1 MTGNNIMP
9 KTADRQAR
17 KYTITLNNPLDMIP
31 PMTHEQIKK
40 SIGELG
46 SVTYW
51 CMADEVGLKEQTPH
65 THIYLYSASP
75 IRFST
80 IKRRFNQA
88 HIEAAYGGS
97 AENRAYILKDGK
109 WKNTAKTETSVP
121 GTFEEFGIM
130 PAKETMSEKGELQF
144 IYDMIESRMST
155 AEILKA
161 FPQAMRYL
169 DKIDRARQLL
179 IEDEYKNTWRELT
192 VTYIYGK
199 TETGK
204 TRSVMERYGYSNV
217 FRVTDYVH
225 PFDSYKNQRILVMEE
240 FRSSIKIQDMLN
252 YLDGYPCELVA
263 RYNNKIAC
271 YLEVFL
277 ISNILLE
284 QQYVNIQAES
294 PETWKAFLRR
304 IHKVIYYQD
313 TDTIITYNSVKE
325 YLERNSGFHTIT
337 KEEQGRLP
345 FDLK

>member
-1 MTGNNIMP
+1 MTGNNIMQ
-9 KTADRQAR
+9 KTSDRQAR

-80 IKRRFNQA
+80 IKRRFNQG
-88 HIEAAYGGS
+88 HIQSAYGSS
-97 AENRAYILKDGK
+97 AENRDYILKAGK

-130 PAKETMSEKGELQF
+130 PKETMSEKGEFQF
-144 IYDMIESRMST
+144 IYDMIESGMST

-337 KEEQGRLP
+337 KGEQGRLP

>member
-1 MTGNNIMP
+1 MTDKKVIEKVM
-9 KTADRQAR
+9 DRQAR
-17 KYTITLNNPLDMIP
+17 KYTITLNNPLSMIP
-31 PMTHEQIKK
+31 PMTHKQIK
-40 SIGELG
+40 SVIGELG

-51 CMADEVGLKEQTPH
+51 CMADEVGLKEKTPH

-80 IKRRFNQA
+80 IKRRFKQG
-88 HIEAAYGGS
+88 HIESAYGS
-97 AENRAYILKDGK
+97 SSENKDYILKSGK
-109 WKNTAKTETSVP
+109 WKNTAKTETSIP

-130 PAKETMSEKGELQF
+130 PAKESMSDKGELQF
-144 IYDMIESRMST
+144 IYDMIESGMST
-155 AEILKA
+155 AEILRA

-192 VTYIYGK
+192 VTYIYGR

-204 TRSVMERYGYSNV
+204 TRSVMEKYGYSNV

-225 PFDSYKNQRILVMEE
+225 MFDSYKNQSVLVMEE

-252 YLDGYPCELVA
+252 YLDGYPCELPA
-263 RYNNKIAC
+263 RYNNKTAC
-271 YLEVFL
+271 YLKVFL

-313 TDTIITYNSVKE
+313 TNTIITYNSVKE
-325 YLERNSGFHTIT
+325 YLERNAGFHTIT
-337 KEEQGRLP
+337 KAEQERLP
-345 FDLK
+345 FDLT

>member
-1 MTGNNIMP
+1 MTKNNIQTD
-9 KTADRQAR
+9 KDRQAR
-17 KYTITLNNPLDMIP
+17 KYAITLNNPLA
-31 PMTHEQIKK
+31 MTPSMSHEKIKEV
-40 SIGELG
+40 IGKLG

-80 IKRRFNQA
+80 IKKRFPQG
-88 HIEAAYGGS
+88 HIESAYGS
-97 AENRAYILKDGK
+97 STENKDYILKSGK
-109 WKNTAKTETSVP
+109 WKNTSKTETSLS
-121 GTFEEFGIM
+121 GTFEEYGIM
-130 PAKETMSEKGELQF
+130 PVKESMSEKGELQF
-144 IYDMIESRMST
+144 IFEMIESGLST

-169 DKIDRARQLL
+169 EKIDRTRQLI
-179 IEDEYKNTWRELT
+179 IEDEYKNTWRELN
-192 VTYIYGK
+192 VTYIFGK

-204 TRSVMERYGYSNV
+204 TRSVMEKYGYSNV
-217 FRVTDYVH
+217 FRVTDYTH
-225 PFDSYKNQRILVMEE
+225 PFDSYKNQSVLILEE

-263 RYNNKIAC
+263 RYNNKTAC

-294 PETWKAFLRR
+294 PETWNAFLRR
-304 IHKVIYYQD
+304 INKVIYYQGD
-313 TDTIITYNSVKE
+313 NTMITYDSVKE
-325 YLERNSGFHTIT
+325 YLGRNNRFRTIT
-337 KEEQGRLP
+337 EEEQGRLP
-345 FDLK
+345 FALT

>member
-1 MTGNNIMP
+1 MTGSDIMQ

-17 KYTITLNNPLDMIP
+17 KYSITLNNPLDMKP
-31 PMTHEQIKK
+31 PMTHGQIKK
-40 SIGELG
+40 TIGELG

-80 IKRRFNQA
+80 IKRRFNQG
-88 HIEAAYGGS
+88 HIESAYGS
-97 AENRAYILKDGK
+97 SSENRDYILKSGK
-109 WKNTAKTETSVP
+109 WKNTAKTESSIP